1 MAVCVRRMNWA
12 QNVQQ
17 REFTQPKKLNNFN
30 YKHLVGECQPFWF
43 SRMVSMEHT
52 AKHPGTIRIGVIGGG
67 QLARMMVPPAIHLG
81 LRISVLAENEG
92 SSADRAADRIG
103 DYRDANTVHEFART
117 VDVVTFDHEH
127 VPQQLLEELEA
138 AGVQV
143 HPRPGALQ
151 FAQDKILMRE
161 KLAELG
167 IPVPD
172 WAAVA
177 SEVEL
182 QAFID
187 AHGGR
192 AVVKTARGGYDGKG
206 VRVVSAAMEVRDWFT
221 ALAEDGHGGFL
232 LVEELVQFTRELS
245 QLVARR
251 PSGEMRTW
259 PVVETVQRDGV
270 CAEVLAPA
278 PADRPEIL
286 SEAAQIG
293 QRVAEGVGVTGV
305 MAVEMFETTDGRV
318 LVNELAM
325 RPHNSGH
332 FTIEGSVTSQFEQHL
347 RAVADLPLGDTS
359 MTAPAAVMV
368 NVLGGPA
375 EGPMPVRYA
384 AALAEFPR
392 AKFHSYDKQPRPGR
406 KVGHVTVTGEA
417 LDDVLA
423 QARAAAEMFN

>member
-1 MAVCVRRMNWA
+1 MT
-12 QNVQQ
+12 QNGSI
-17 REFTQPKKLNNFN
+17 K
-30 YKHLVGECQPFWF
+30 
-43 SRMVSMEHT
+43 
-52 AKHPGTIRIGVIGGG
+52 IGVIGGG

-81 LRISVLAENEG
+81 LRISVLAESEG
-92 SSADRAADRIG
+92 ASAERAADVVG
-103 DYRDANTVHEFART
+103 DYRDAETVYAFAET

-127 VPQQLLEELEA
+127 VPQSILHELVSR
-138 AGVQV
+138 GVAV
-143 HPRPGALQ
+143 HPRPEALQ
-151 FAQDKILMRE
+151 YAQDKIVMRE

-167 IPVPD
+167 VPIPV
-172 WAAVA
+172 WTAAA
-177 SEVEL
+177 DETDL
-182 QAFID
+182 QAFLD

-206 VRVVSAAMEVRDWFT
+206 VRVISDAAEVRDWFT
-221 ALAEDGHGGFL
+221 ALAEDGNGGSL
-232 LVEELVQFTRELS
+232 LVEELVDFVRELS

-251 PSGEMRTW
+251 PSGETRTW
-259 PVVETVQRDGV
+259 PVVETIQRDGV

-278 PADRPEIL
+278 PTDRAEVL
-286 SEAAQIG
+286 EQAAGIG
-293 QRVAEGVGVTGV
+293 AIVAEGVDVTGV
-305 MAVEMFETTDGRV
+305 LAVEMFETRDGRV

-332 FTIEGSVTSQFEQHL
+332 FSIEGSVTSQFEQHL

-384 AALAEFPR
+384 EALAAHPR

-406 KVGHVTVTGEA
+406 KVGHVTVTGEQ
-417 LDDVLA
+417 LDAVRA
-423 QARAAAEMFN
+423 EAVAAAQHFE